1 MQTKQFVVT
10 LIPEQREQLNRII
23 ASNKT
28 SIRQRTHARILRAAD
43 TNQPN
48 GGSSDE
54 EIAQQ
59 TRASLSTIARA
70 RRRFGEGGLEAA
82 LYHKQQQNRKPRA
95 LDGDAEAHLI
105 AMVCAAPPDGHKR
118 WTLRLLQDKMIE
130 RGYTDSVSHE
140 TVRSTLK
147 KTNPSR
153 G

>member
-10 LIPEQREQLNRII
+10 LIPEQQQQLDRMI

-43 TNQPN
+43 THQPN
-48 GGSSDE
+48 GGSTDA
-54 EIAQQ
+54 EIAQR
-59 TRASLSTIARA
+59 TRASLSTIARV
-70 RRRFGEGGLEAA
+70 RHRFVEGGLEAA
-82 LYHKQQQNRKPRA
+82 LYHKKQPNRKPRA
-95 LDGDAEAHLI
+95 LDGEGEAHLI
-105 AMVCAAPPDGHKR
+105 AMACAAPPDGHKR

-140 TVRSTLK
+140 TVRQTLK
-147 KTNPSR
+147 KTNSSR